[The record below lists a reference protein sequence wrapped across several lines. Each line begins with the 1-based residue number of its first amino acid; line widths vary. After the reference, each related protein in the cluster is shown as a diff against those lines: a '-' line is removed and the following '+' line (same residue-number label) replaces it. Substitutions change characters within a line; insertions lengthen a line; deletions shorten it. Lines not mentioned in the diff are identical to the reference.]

1 MSETRKLEARAAA
14 IEAELDSRRT
24 PSQKQ
29 ADQAR
34 DRQTA
39 QEVPNATT
47 LQVARAL
54 RASTFRPS

>member
-1 MSETRKLEARAAA
+1 MTDKKLQARAEA
-14 IEAELDSRRT
+14 IEAELLSRRT

-34 DRQTA
+34 DRHTA

-54 RASTFRPS
+54 RASTFRQS